1 MEKSKIGKPVRSSL
15 NCSMGDDD
23 NLNYRGSAECKE
35 ENGIKRWIF
44 GIDPIGTEDGADE
57 GSKGEKDTE
66 NDSQSF
72 GMSKWEERHHAQ
84 RRGMLKKK
92 TCRAK
97 AVMGLKGF
105 PLHR

>member
-1 MEKSKIGKPVRSSL
+1 MCLLGQKEGPS
-15 NCSMGDDD
+15 D
-23 NLNYRGSAECKE
+23 SAHQ
-35 ENGIKRWIF
+35 NQ
-44 GIDPIGTEDGADE
+44 

-66 NDSQSF
+66 DDSQSF